1 MKSRLDSTTE
11 WIFRPCC
18 TDSIP
23 WNPDWIVRQNEY
35 TDHVV
40 YRLYTVKSR
49 LDSTTEWIYRPC
61 CTDSIPWNSDWIVR
75 LNEYTDHV
83 VPTRIKLLLVRWR
96 KLKNLEYQ
104 SSKNVIGNLSESTFV
119 LFQMLQ
125 IYFSIHIHPFLTI
138 YPTLTAFT
146 ASFLTFCFKI
156 IMLWMKILKFYDT
169 VTQWLQTLAENVM
182 RIFQITC

>member
-1 MKSRLDSTTE
+1 MTQYLIFIFCNVVVMHCNLVRLHLLHITF
-11 WIFRPCC
+11 WV
-18 TDSIP
+18 DSIP
-23 WNPDWIVRQNEY
+23 WNPDWIVRQ
-35 TDHVV
+35 
-40 YRLYTVKSR
+40 
-49 LDSTTEWIYRPC
+49 
-61 CTDSIPWNSDWIVR
+61 
-75 LNEYTDHV
+75 NEYTDHV